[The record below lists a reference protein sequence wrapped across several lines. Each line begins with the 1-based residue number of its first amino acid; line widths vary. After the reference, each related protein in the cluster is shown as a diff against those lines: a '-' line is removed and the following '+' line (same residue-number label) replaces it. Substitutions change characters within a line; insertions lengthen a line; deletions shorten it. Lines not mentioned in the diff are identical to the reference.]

1 MRIGIYANPD
11 KDNAFQISCRTAG
24 LVLGSGG
31 KAIVGPQYVA
41 TPLADVANVEIAEYS
56 SCDLILCLGGD
67 GTFLSAVH
75 MPGCENIPLLGIN
88 LGSVGFLPE
97 ILPDQIP
104 DAVARV
110 LKCRYKLENRMM
122 LDVRCLDP
130 QGQEM
135 ERGFALNDAVVSRGG
150 KSRILMLDLII
161 NQETVERVPGDG
173 IIISTPTGSTAYSL
187 SAGGPIIHPRLDL
200 ILMTPICPHTLHNR
214 SYVAAADSKVVVRV
228 CDYPYQA
235 LLAIDGRQ
243 EIGIGSGCSIVVQK
257 AQRSLKLVRLGAD
270 RFYTTLPEK
279 IHARG
284 KSR

>member
-1 MRIGIYANPD
+1 MRIGIYANPE
-11 KDNAFQISCRTAG
+11 KDIAFAVSCRTAEM
-24 LVLGSGG
+24 LHEQGSRTV
-31 KAIVGPQYVA
+31 IGPQYVDTA
-41 TPLADVANVEIAEYS
+41 LAAADSVQIDDYS
-56 SCDLILCLGGD
+56 SCDLIICLGGD

-75 MPGCENIPLLGIN
+75 LPGCENIPLLGVN

-97 ILPDQIP
+97 ILPD
-104 DAVARV
+104 
-110 LKCRYKLENRMM
+110 KLEEAVYRVVRHDFSLDKRMM
-122 LDVRCLDP
+122 LDVKCFDP
-130 QGQEM
+130 DGSLLEQ
-135 ERGFALNDAVVSRGG
+135 GFALNDAVVSRGG

-161 NQETVERVPGDG
+161 NQEMVERIPGDG
-173 IIISTPTGSTAYSL
+173 LIISTPTGSTAYSL
-187 SAGGPIIHPRLDL
+187 SAGGPIIHPGLEL
-200 ILMTPICPHTLHNR
+200 LLMTPICPHTLHNR
-214 SYVAAADSKVVVRV
+214 SYVAAATSKVVVQV

-257 AQRSLKLVRLGAD
+257 AERRLNLVRLGAD